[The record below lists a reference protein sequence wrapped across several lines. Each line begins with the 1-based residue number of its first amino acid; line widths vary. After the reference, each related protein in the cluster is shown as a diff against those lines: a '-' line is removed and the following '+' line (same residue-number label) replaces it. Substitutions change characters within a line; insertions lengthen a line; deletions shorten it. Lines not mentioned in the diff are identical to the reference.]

1 MENGQNSRHVVEG
14 DVVEGDNHTIFKKVV
29 DQGSLI
35 RKYVGFCPYES
46 HYKLSHDV
54 FHWLLNSRDAQR
66 QIVCLMAL
74 TVLALGDRAPLD
86 R

>member
-1 MENGQNSRHVVEG
+1 MVKTVDG
-14 DVVEGDNHTIFKKVV
+14 EGDNHTIFKIVV

-35 RKYVGFCPYES
+35 RKNVGFCPYKG

-54 FHWLLNSRDAQR
+54 SHLLLNFRDAQR
-66 QIVCLMAL
+66 PIVCLMAL